1 MAIGIEIERKFLI
14 LRRPDEKPDRIHKIR
29 QGYIAREN
37 GNTVRV
43 REKDGEFILSIKTK
57 NTGGGRNELEYGITA
72 QEGEVLFASIAH
84 PAIIKTREVYEIGN
98 HAWELDIFDGAN
110 KGLII
115 AEVELG
121 SVNENVS
128 LPDWIGPEVTELS
141 KFYNANIAT
150 TPFDSWRISYQ
161 ALLDRLTG

>member
-1 MAIGIEIERKFLI
+1 MVLAVEIERKFLI
-14 LRRPDEKPDRIHKIR
+14 RAKPGRAPDRVHKIR
-29 QGYIAREN
+29 QGYIAREG

-43 REKDGEFILSIKTK
+43 REKDGDYILSIKTR
-57 NTGGGRNELEYGITA
+57 NPAGGRNELEYGIA
-72 QEGEVLFASIAH
+72 AEEGTVLFSSISH
-84 PAIIKTREVYEIGN
+84 HAIIKSREIY
-98 HAWELDIFDGAN
+98 ELDGHIWEIDIFAGAN

-121 SVNENVS
+121 TVDEDVI

-150 TPFDSWRISYQ
+150 MPFESWRISYE
-161 ALLDRLTG
+161 ALVERLSG